1 MEDLI
6 AAVGEV
12 AAADAAFTQWIE
24 GEDSEPKDADAVGKR
39 LRVALDTLIAR
50 WRECEASEHKHV
62 EMAATLRV
70 VRASIAMREADE
82 FHHALAAT
90 QFPDEEVAAAAN
102 RSAEA
107 YDAWITALD
116 AMKERQ

>member
-62 EMAATLRV
+62 EMAVQSVLL
-70 VRASIAMREADE
+70 
-82 FHHALAAT
+82 LAA
-90 QFPDEEVAAAAN
+90 ERERAGHSKE
-102 RSAEA
+102 SAKRGAIIDVVEA
-107 YDAWITALD
+107 VKRLQTPGNEDY
-116 AMKERQ
+116 R